1 MQQFASETG
10 LPPVLNDVV
19 TTAMGTAHREDPVA
33 PHTGGPAGNARLTA
47 WAGLFLLVAFLVEC
61 FTLLS
66 LNAMINIHIL
76 LGAFLIPLVLLKTA
90 TTGWRI
96 VRYYLGASAYR
107 AAGPP
112 PLVLRVLGPLVVL
125 TGLAVV
131 GSGLA
136 LVPLGDGA
144 FSSLGS
150 VVGFRISP
158 LTLHQASFIAWLVA
172 TGLHVLAR
180 TVPAVQVAAGGRP
193 HRRRVPGSVG
203 RGVVM
208 LGTLALG
215 AAIGVLVL
223 HRFEVRPFTEQQIAS
238 FLNIDFIDHVAL
250 VAVVEESARPTT
262 GSAGRVTTGATSG
275 VRSSSIAPM
284 NR

>member
-19 TTAMGTAHREDPVA
+19 TTAMGAAHREDPVA

-158 LTLHQASFIAWLVA
+158 LTVHQASFIAWLVA

-223 HRFEVRPFTEQQIAS
+223 HLAGGWTDGSVRAFHHHEFDRIHDDSQGMTATPHRGS
-238 FLNIDFIDHVAL
+238 VS
-250 VAVVEESARPTT
+250 SAPV
-262 GSAGRVTTGATSG
+262 SSLGRS
-275 VRSSSIAPM
+275 
-284 NR
+284 